1 MMCFV
6 LNVYMPELKNPAG
19 FFTKTDCAVREHL
32 IRTTLAEPAVRVT
45 NGFANGGGTSKQRK
59 ALFSKRN
66 FAKFLFKTKMFYKD
80 IQSIIDEY
88 AFHLNV
94 ADEYKKLNDKYNL
107 KKIYTDYVMEYMLK
121 YSQKLEENWQI
132 LDCYEK
138 CYEEFLKTDSDIKIY
153 SKYINLL
160 NSIYNNKY
168 MHVEYEYKFIEN

>member
-1 MMCFV
+1 
-6 LNVYMPELKNPAG
+6 
-19 FFTKTDCAVREHL
+19 
-32 IRTTLAEPAVRVT
+32 
-45 NGFANGGGTSKQRK
+45 
-59 ALFSKRN
+59 
-66 FAKFLFKTKMFYKD
+66 MFYKD

-121 YSQKLEENWQI
+121 YSQKLEENLQI

-168 MHVEYEYKFIEN
+168 MHVEYEYKFIENLFDWKDEEEKSQFLYHCALAASEHWDLEEVD

>member
-1 MMCFV
+1 
-6 LNVYMPELKNPAG
+6 
-19 FFTKTDCAVREHL
+19 
-32 IRTTLAEPAVRVT
+32 
-45 NGFANGGGTSKQRK
+45 
-59 ALFSKRN
+59 
-66 FAKFLFKTKMFYKD
+66 MFYKD

-168 MHVEYEYKFIEN
+168 MHVEYEYKFIENLFDWKDEEEKSQFLYHCALAASEHWDLEEVD

>member
-1 MMCFV
+1 
-6 LNVYMPELKNPAG
+6 
-19 FFTKTDCAVREHL
+19 
-32 IRTTLAEPAVRVT
+32 
-45 NGFANGGGTSKQRK
+45 
-59 ALFSKRN
+59 
-66 FAKFLFKTKMFYKD
+66 MFYKD

-121 YSQKLEENWQI
+121 YSQKLEENLQI

-153 SKYINLL
+153 SKYINIL

-168 MHVEYEYKFIEN
+168 MHVEYEYKFIENLFDWKDEEEKSQFLYECALAVSELWCLEEID

>member
-1 MMCFV
+1 
-6 LNVYMPELKNPAG
+6 
-19 FFTKTDCAVREHL
+19 
-32 IRTTLAEPAVRVT
+32 
-45 NGFANGGGTSKQRK
+45 
-59 ALFSKRN
+59 
-66 FAKFLFKTKMFYKD
+66 MFYKD

-153 SKYINLL
+153 SKYINLV
-160 NSIYNNKY
+160 NWIRNNKY
-168 MHVEYEYKFIEN
+168 MHVEYEYKFIENLFDWKDEEEKSQFLYHCALAASEHWDLEEVD

>member
-1 MMCFV
+1 
-6 LNVYMPELKNPAG
+6 
-19 FFTKTDCAVREHL
+19 
-32 IRTTLAEPAVRVT
+32 
-45 NGFANGGGTSKQRK
+45 
-59 ALFSKRN
+59 
-66 FAKFLFKTKMFYKD
+66 MFYKD

-121 YSQKLEENWQI
+121 YSQKLEENLQI

-168 MHVEYEYKFIEN
+168 MHVEYEYNFIENLFDWKDEEEKSQFLYECALAVSELWGLEEID

>member
-1 MMCFV
+1 
-6 LNVYMPELKNPAG
+6 
-19 FFTKTDCAVREHL
+19 
-32 IRTTLAEPAVRVT
+32 
-45 NGFANGGGTSKQRK
+45 
-59 ALFSKRN
+59 
-66 FAKFLFKTKMFYKD
+66 MFYKD

-121 YSQKLEENWQI
+121 YSQKLEENLQI

-160 NSIYNNKY
+160 NWVHNNKY
-168 MHVEYEYKFIEN
+168 MHVEYEYKFIENLFDWKDEEEKSQFLYHCALAASEHWDLEEVD

>member
-1 MMCFV
+1 
-6 LNVYMPELKNPAG
+6 
-19 FFTKTDCAVREHL
+19 
-32 IRTTLAEPAVRVT
+32 
-45 NGFANGGGTSKQRK
+45 
-59 ALFSKRN
+59 
-66 FAKFLFKTKMFYKD
+66 MFYKD

-160 NSIYNNKY
+160 NWVHNNKY
-168 MHVEYEYKFIEN
+168 MHVEYEYKFIENLFDWKDEEEKSQFLYHCALAASEHWDLEEVD

>member
-1 MMCFV
+1 
-6 LNVYMPELKNPAG
+6 
-19 FFTKTDCAVREHL
+19 
-32 IRTTLAEPAVRVT
+32 
-45 NGFANGGGTSKQRK
+45 
-59 ALFSKRN
+59 
-66 FAKFLFKTKMFYKD
+66 MFYKD

-153 SKYINLL
+153 SKYINLV
-160 NSIYNNKY
+160 NWIRNNKY
-168 MHVEYEYKFIEN
+168 MHVEYEYKFIENLFDWKDEEEKSQFLYECALAVSELWGLEEVD

>member
-1 MMCFV
+1 
-6 LNVYMPELKNPAG
+6 
-19 FFTKTDCAVREHL
+19 
-32 IRTTLAEPAVRVT
+32 
-45 NGFANGGGTSKQRK
+45 
-59 ALFSKRN
+59 
-66 FAKFLFKTKMFYKD
+66 MFYKD

-153 SKYINLL
+153 SKYINLV
-160 NSIYNNKY
+160 NWIRNNKY
-168 MHVEYEYKFIEN
+168 MHVEYEYKFIENLFDWKDEEEKSQFLYECALTVSELWGLEEVD

>member
-1 MMCFV
+1 
-6 LNVYMPELKNPAG
+6 
-19 FFTKTDCAVREHL
+19 
-32 IRTTLAEPAVRVT
+32 
-45 NGFANGGGTSKQRK
+45 
-59 ALFSKRN
+59 
-66 FAKFLFKTKMFYKD
+66 MFYKD

-107 KKIYTDYVMEYMLK
+107 KKFYTDYVMEYMLK

-168 MHVEYEYKFIEN
+168 MHVEYEYKFIENLFDWKDEEEKSQFLYHCALAASEHWDLEEVD

>member
-1 MMCFV
+1 
-6 LNVYMPELKNPAG
+6 
-19 FFTKTDCAVREHL
+19 
-32 IRTTLAEPAVRVT
+32 
-45 NGFANGGGTSKQRK
+45 
-59 ALFSKRN
+59 
-66 FAKFLFKTKMFYKD
+66 MFYKD

-88 AFHLNV
+88 AFNLNV

-138 CYEEFLKTDSDIKIY
+138 CYEEFLKTDSDIKTY

-160 NSIYNNKY
+160 NWIRNNKY
-168 MHVEYEYKFIEN
+168 MHVEYEYKFIENLIDWKDEEEKSQFLYHCALAASEHWDLEEVD

>member
-1 MMCFV
+1 
-6 LNVYMPELKNPAG
+6 
-19 FFTKTDCAVREHL
+19 
-32 IRTTLAEPAVRVT
+32 
-45 NGFANGGGTSKQRK
+45 
-59 ALFSKRN
+59 
-66 FAKFLFKTKMFYKD
+66 MFYKD

-121 YSQKLEENWQI
+121 YSQKLEENLQI

-168 MHVEYEYKFIEN
+168 MHVEYEYKFIENLFDWKDEEEKSQFLYECALAVSELWGLEEID

>member
-1 MMCFV
+1 
-6 LNVYMPELKNPAG
+6 
-19 FFTKTDCAVREHL
+19 
-32 IRTTLAEPAVRVT
+32 
-45 NGFANGGGTSKQRK
+45 
-59 ALFSKRN
+59 
-66 FAKFLFKTKMFYKD
+66 MFYKD

-121 YSQKLEENWQI
+121 YSQKLEENLQI

-153 SKYINLL
+153 SKYINLV
-160 NSIYNNKY
+160 NWIRNNKY
-168 MHVEYEYKFIEN
+168 MHVEYEYKFIENLFDWKDEEEKSQFLYHCALAASEHWDLEEVD